1 MEIDHEEILS
11 LAREID
17 NNQADKLAS
26 LFIVMLDEEH
36 AARHQTRPKLI
47 KKFIDL
53 IDSEGSEN

>member
-17 NNQADKLAS
+17 DNQADKLAS

-36 AARHQTRPKLI
+36 AARHQTRQKLI